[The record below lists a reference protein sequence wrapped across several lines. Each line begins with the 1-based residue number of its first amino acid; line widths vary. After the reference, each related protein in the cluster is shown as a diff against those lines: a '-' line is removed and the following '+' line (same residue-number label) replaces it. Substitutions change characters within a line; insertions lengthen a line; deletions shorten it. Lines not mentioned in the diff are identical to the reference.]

1 MSWRGL
7 KRRGLDLQGV
17 IAFGNNDNTTAEKM
31 VGKEKHCIQNGI
43 VVHSLTHTHT
53 GSQSHYLR

>member
-53 GSQSHYLR
+53 GRA